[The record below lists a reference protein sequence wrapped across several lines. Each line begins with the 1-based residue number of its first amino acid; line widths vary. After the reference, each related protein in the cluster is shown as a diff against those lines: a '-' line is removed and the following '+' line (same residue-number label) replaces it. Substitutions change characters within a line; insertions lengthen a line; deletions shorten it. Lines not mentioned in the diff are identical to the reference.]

1 MKDNDIPY
9 VAGMFCLSH
18 RNNTNEMQKY
28 ELPELP
34 ELPETGNIPY
44 DNASDERLLSDEIRK
59 AFGVDFPNIDHF
71 QTARSVIEIPEEIIS
86 KIIRKGNSMK
96 LVGSTFFK
104 GEGIASSFDMTF
116 FKGEGIASSFDMTL
130 RMLPMGVDEITDCI
144 VGIFL
149 GKNVT
154 VTHSE
159 IESFI
164 SHLTKLPLCVN
175 TIWGLYIDETL
186 EPAQAQVITVATTE
200 NLK

>member
-1 MKDNDIPY
+1 MKNNDIPY

-59 AFGVDFPNIDHF
+59 AFGVDFPNINHF

-86 KIIRKGNSMK
+86 KIIRKGKSMK
-96 LVGSTFFK
+96 LVGSTFL
-104 GEGIASSFDMTF
+104 
-116 FKGEGIASSFDMTL
+116 KGEGIASSFDMTL
-130 RMLPMGVDEITDCI
+130 KMLPMGVDEIVDCI

-154 VTHSE
+154 VDHSQ

-164 SHLTKLPLCVN
+164 SHLTKLPQCVN
-175 TIWGLYIDETL
+175 PIWGLYIDETL
-186 EPAQAQVITVATTE
+186 EPTQAQVITVATTE
-200 NLK
+200 NVK

>member
-86 KIIRKGNSMK
+86 NILFIILLN
-96 LVGSTFFK
+96 L
-104 GEGIASSFDMTF
+104 
-116 FKGEGIASSFDMTL
+116 
-130 RMLPMGVDEITDCI
+130 
-144 VGIFL
+144 
-149 GKNVT
+149 
-154 VTHSE
+154 
-159 IESFI
+159 FI
-164 SHLTKLPLCVN
+164 HLLPLTYFN
-175 TIWGLYIDETL
+175 AFKNFSAN
-186 EPAQAQVITVATTE
+186 P
-200 NLK
+200 